1 MSLRHT
7 TMCLAVATLMT
18 ALAPAASSQSD
29 ASKACR
35 NDAKKVCQTA
45 YAAQD
50 RAAVKACLK
59 ANLDKV
65 SAECRAL
72 IEKSQTQNGGSE

>member
-1 MSLRHT
+1 MSLRQT
-7 TMCLAVATLMT
+7 ILCLAAAASMT
-18 ALAPAASSQSD
+18 ASASAASAQSE
-29 ASKACR
+29 ATKACR

-50 RAAVKACLK
+50 RAAVKVCLK

-65 SAECRAL
+65 SPECRAL
-72 IEKSQTQNGGSE
+72 IEKSQTQNGAAK